1 LWVAQRYWV
10 AEGSPF
16 ESEAIEMKRKVLLA
30 LVAIL
35 IVAGAIWF
43 WRTRTGAV
51 APPARV
57 LIGMGVDVSASFASL
72 LPQAKQG
79 LLEFSSAIQPGD
91 RVVLVIF
98 CDMPQVVFARQI
110 AGNEDIAAL
119 RSIISNLQVS
129 DRKGTSQVAGYNLLL
144 REMQRL
150 DAPFLARRYCLVCS
164 DAYQDTPEGK
174 RRPWE
179 RIAFETFGRNLSL
192 RLLFYNNARDTDFL
206 QLLTARGIPYRAY
219 APSESLLALKELAA
233 EVAWV
238 RGQKW
243 ELPAQPKTPPAQPQ
257 QTAGLQLHA
266 LWERLPSVF
275 TLLLILALFSGAA
288 YLIHLLRENAQRE
301 RERLR
306 AELQAM
312 MAAPEHP
319 RVRRFVRLSLDSKQF
334 VQRPLQPGLV
344 ITFGTG
350 AEFDLPL
357 HDPNGARVAG
367 RIRVDRAGRIFVG
380 NINSTF
386 PFEVGDHRLPPG
398 GEVEVPTERAE
409 IRANNGRIV
418 LVLETL
424 VEAEDQTL
432 QNLLRKYA
440 PREVRQE

>member
-1 LWVAQRYWV
+1 
-10 AEGSPF
+10 
-16 ESEAIEMKRKVLLA
+16 
-30 LVAIL
+30 
-35 IVAGAIWF
+35 
-43 WRTRTGAV
+43 
-51 APPARV
+51 
-57 LIGMGVDVSASFASL
+57 L

-98 CDMPQVVFARQI
+98 CDLPQVIFARQI
-110 AGNEDIAAL
+110 AGREDISAL
-119 RSIISNLQVS
+119 KSIISNLQTS
-129 DRKGTSQVAGYNLLL
+129 ERKGTSQVAGYNLLL

-164 DAYQDTPEGK
+164 DAYQDTPEGN

-206 QLLTARGIPYRAY
+206 QLLAARGIPYRVY
-219 APSESLLALKELAA
+219 APSESLSALRELAA
-233 EVAWV
+233 EVTWV
-238 RGQKW
+238 RTQRW
-243 ELPAQPKTPPAQPQ
+243 ELPPPPKTPPAQPQ

-275 TLLLILALFSGAA
+275 TLLLILVLVSGVA
-288 YLIHLLRENAQRE
+288 YLIHLLHKKARKE

-312 MAAPEHP
+312 VAAPEHP
-319 RVRRFVRLSLDSKQF
+319 RIRRFVRLSLDSKQF

-367 RIRVDRAGRIFVG
+367 RIRVDRTGRIFVG

-386 PFEVGDHRLPPG
+386 PFEVGDRRLPPG

-418 LVLETL
+418 LVLQTV
-424 VEAEDQTL
+424 VEAENQTP
-432 QNLLRKYA
+432 QSLLRKYA
-440 PREVRQE
+440 SQEARQG

>member
-1 LWVAQRYWV
+1 
-10 AEGSPF
+10 
-16 ESEAIEMKRKVLLA
+16 
-30 LVAIL
+30 
-35 IVAGAIWF
+35 
-43 WRTRTGAV
+43 
-51 APPARV
+51 
-57 LIGMGVDVSASFASL
+57 
-72 LPQAKQG
+72 
-79 LLEFSSAIQPGD
+79 
-91 RVVLVIF
+91 
-98 CDMPQVVFARQI
+98 
-110 AGNEDIAAL
+110 
-119 RSIISNLQVS
+119 
-129 DRKGTSQVAGYNLLL
+129 
-144 REMQRL
+144 
-150 DAPFLARRYCLVCS
+150 
-164 DAYQDTPEGK
+164 
-174 RRPWE
+174 
-179 RIAFETFGRNLSL
+179 
-192 RLLFYNNARDTDFL
+192 
-206 QLLTARGIPYRAY
+206 
-219 APSESLLALKELAA
+219 
-233 EVAWV
+233 
-238 RGQKW
+238 
-243 ELPAQPKTPPAQPQ
+243 
-257 QTAGLQLHA
+257 

-409 IRANNGRIV
+409 IRANTGRIV